1 MAFTMKGV
9 PMMDTSKK
17 HGTNANFGKSGM
29 NDKNGKPV
37 GAGAPGFF
45 GNLMKGKGA
54 LGLLNP
60 VGAIASRLG
69 AFGKKKATNA
79 VTNATTTNAPGMT
92 ENVDPTMQSPV
103 VPGTNV
109 APPPPV
115 EEPVVDPNAGV
126 SAAGVPPVA

>member
-1 MAFTMKGV
+1 MSFKQPGV

-37 GAGAPGFF
+37 KAGAPGFF

-69 AFGKKKATNA
+69 AFGKKKAAQPSTPVA
-79 VTNATTTNAPGMT
+79 EVTATPGVQGAGPAT
-92 ENVDPTMQSPV
+92 
-103 VPGTNV
+103 
-109 APPPPV
+109 PPPVAGAV

>member
-1 MAFTMKGV
+1 MSFKQPGV

-37 GAGAPGFF
+37 KAGAPGFF

-60 VGAIASRLG
+60 VGG
-69 AFGKKKATNA
+69 PAT
-79 VTNATTTNAPGMT
+79 
-92 ENVDPTMQSPV
+92 
-103 VPGTNV
+103 
-109 APPPPV
+109 PPPVAGAV

-126 SAAGVPPVA
+126 SAAGAPPVA